1 MFRFGERRQRNR
13 GLRSH
18 TVTAVVAAVAALTC
32 WVAIHH
38 FAPILSPAHSS
49 FLNPKAS
56 KFVSKLKHSIPTIK
70 RCYEDSSQGISPTTA
85 ANGRGQ
91 CFKEHGRCSPTSTAT
106 LLHRMIKIGC
116 SYSAIS
122 LWSLLL
128 CTTSPT
134 SFPSAASSPSNS
146 QIHQKLARPPTATE
160 GEPHAEI
167 SPPPPPP
174 PPQNESPPTIPPK
187 TAHPPV
193 VFPKGFLLKNKMK
206 NKVADTKGMA
216 RTLRRTVNLTSAA
229 SRSDGGNN
237 SEYDDD
243 DDDDDDGD
251 YSDIRENEVTKNIRW
266 SLLYEPLA
274 GRYGVVP
281 ADIGVTIQRRKHE
294 EEHGGPGTNHHHH
307 HHHPPHP
314 PINPDEQQYMKKKPW
329 DFGSLADV
337 FNDYDQMMY
346 MGGEGTKRIVGDI
359 HLQETEALVS
369 RTSGEKENDATN
381 VTTMAITTTTKKNY
395 SSSEEKSQLLPGV
408 AELGMPVVLQLKN
421 ESLAK
426 GNEEM
431 LVLGQ
436 KRDYRKDPIELR
448 KERDMLIQTRAAI
461 TIAERNYSAYATIM
475 NRLSR
480 RDKEDLDTHMLGAR
494 IVFDMSY
501 EDLKYERDDAYE
513 SITDQFDRP
522 SNQRW
527 EKLYPHINNTLTYT
541 LRRRGQQ
548 RAFRWWHELRSQVGN
563 QTALRMIRRDKYLRR
578 MGISAEWAL
587 GIGPIAKRIN
597 CSSHNYSSY
606 SNDLIEKKEAAAATT
621 EVASSPSSQSS
632 AAGHTERIE
641 KKLRRDFVLDSLSAQ
656 RAALLEWAVRD
667 M

>member
-1 MFRFGERRQRNR
+1 MTNR
-13 GLRSH
+13 
-18 TVTAVVAAVAALTC
+18 
-32 WVAIHH
+32 
-38 FAPILSPAHSS
+38 
-49 FLNPKAS
+49 
-56 KFVSKLKHSIPTIK
+56 
-70 RCYEDSSQGISPTTA
+70 TA
-85 ANGRGQ
+85 A
-91 CFKEHGRCSPTSTAT
+91 
-106 LLHRMIKIGC
+106 
-116 SYSAIS
+116 
-122 LWSLLL
+122 
-128 CTTSPT
+128 
-134 SFPSAASSPSNS
+134 AAG
-146 QIHQKLARPPTATE
+146 KMGDR
-160 GEPHAEI
+160 
-167 SPPPPPP
+167 
-174 PPQNESPPTIPPK
+174 
-187 TAHPPV
+187 
-193 VFPKGFLLKNKMK
+193 FLLKNKMK
-206 NKVADTKGMA
+206 NKVTDTKGMA

-237 SEYDDD
+237 SEYDD

-307 HHHPPHP
+307 HHHPPPHP
-314 PINPDEQQYMKKKPW
+314 PINPDEHQYMKKKPW

-369 RTSGEKENDATN
+369 RTSGEKEND
-381 VTTMAITTTTKKNY
+381 
-395 SSSEEKSQLLPGV
+395 
-408 AELGMPVVLQLKN
+408 
-421 ESLAK
+421 

-548 RAFRWWHELRSQVGN
+548 RAFRWYERLYVC
-563 QTALRMIRRDKYLRR
+563 Y
-578 MGISAEWAL
+578 
-587 GIGPIAKRIN
+587 IN
-597 CSSHNYSSY
+597 
-606 SNDLIEKKEAAAATT
+606 TT
-621 EVASSPSSQSS
+621 EQRKGRNEGGMSYGVKS
-632 AAGHTERIE
+632 AI
-641 KKLRRDFVLDSLSAQ
+641 KLL
-656 RAALLEWAVRD
+656 
-667 M
+667 